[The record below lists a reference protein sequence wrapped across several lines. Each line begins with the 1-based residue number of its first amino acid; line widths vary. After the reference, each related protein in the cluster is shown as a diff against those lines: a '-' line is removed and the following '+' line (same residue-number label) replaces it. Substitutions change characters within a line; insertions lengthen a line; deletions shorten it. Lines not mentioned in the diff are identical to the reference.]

1 MEATASQGYVPPAPV
16 GRTAKAAPRSR
27 WRLAAQALGLVA
39 VFGIAILAVVYA
51 DVLQDR
57 LAGAGYAAVFVI
69 AAVGAATLIL
79 PAPTA
84 VSVGAFAAALDSIWA
99 VGLVAATGQT
109 LGELSGYY
117 VGWSGK
123 GALSHVKGYQ
133 RVSGWMT
140 RYGGLTLF
148 VMALIPNPFFD
159 IAGMLA
165 GATRF
170 GVLRFMLV
178 SWPGRAIKN
187 IGFAWAG
194 VAGLQ
199 LLGWLTS

>member
-1 MEATASQGYVPPAPV
+1 MAATQETASSAPH
-16 GRTAKAAPRSR
+16 SR
-27 WRLAAQALGLVA
+27 WRLVAQAVGLLGVFAIA
-39 VFGIAILAVVYA
+39 VLAVVYA
-51 DVLQDR
+51 DVLRDR
-57 LAGAGYAAVFVI
+57 LQGAGYAAVFVI
-69 AAVGAATLIL
+69 TAVGAATLIL
-79 PAPTA
+79 PAPAA
-84 VSVGAFAAALDSIWA
+84 VSVGAFAAALDNVWA

-123 GALSHVKGYQ
+123 GALSRVKGYE
-133 RVSGWMT
+133 RVSGWMD

-148 VMALIPNPFFD
+148 VMAMIPNPFFD
-159 IAGMLA
+159 IAGMIA

-170 GVLRFMLV
+170 GVVRFMLV

-199 LLGWLTS
+199 LLGWLTH